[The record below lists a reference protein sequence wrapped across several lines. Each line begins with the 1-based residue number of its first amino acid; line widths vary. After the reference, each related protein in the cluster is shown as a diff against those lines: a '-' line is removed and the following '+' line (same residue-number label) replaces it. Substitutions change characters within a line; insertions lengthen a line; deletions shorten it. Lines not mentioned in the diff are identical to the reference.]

1 MEQSI
6 KDFARYLGTEKNL
19 SVHTQRN
26 YLADMRQFQ
35 AFAGQRGI
43 TAVDEIGRD
52 VIGAFMTE
60 LYMKKVKKVT
70 ISRKLSSLRSFFRYL
85 MREGRMGFNPAQM
98 VQTPKAE
105 KHLPAHLSVDEAFSL
120 LDQQFSGTPAGSRDR
135 AILETLYSTGM
146 RVGELS
152 ELNVGDVD
160 PQSSLVK
167 VRGKGKKER
176 IVPLGSQA
184 KQALAAYLDERFPSG
199 PERGAPLFANARKGR
214 LTTRSIAR
222 IVDKYM
228 KAVGIGKKISPH
240 SLRHSF
246 ATHMMDAG
254 SDLRSIQELLGH
266 ESLSTTQKYTAMS
279 VAKLIE
285 IYDRSHPR
293 ARKEG

>member
-6 KDFARYLGTEKNL
+6 QNFARYLGTEKNL
-19 SVHTQRN
+19 SVHTRRN

-85 MREGRMGFNPAQM
+85 MREGRIGFNPAQM
-98 VQTPKAE
+98 IQTPKAE

-120 LDQQFSGTPAGSRDR
+120 LDQQFSGTPAGLRDR

-160 PQSSLVK
+160 PESSLVK

-184 KQALAAYLDERFPSG
+184 KEALAAYLDERFPSG
-199 PERGAPLFANARKGR
+199 PERGEPLFANARNGR

>member
-1 MEQSI
+1 VEHSI
-6 KDFARYLGTEKNL
+6 NNFARYLGTEKNL
-19 SVHTQRN
+19 SIHTQRN
-26 YLADMRQFQ
+26 YLADIRQFQ
-35 AFAGQRGI
+35 AFALKRGI

-52 VIGAFMTE
+52 VIGAFMTG

-85 MREGRMGFNPAQM
+85 MREGRIGFNPAQL

-105 KHLPAHLSVDEAFSL
+105 KHLPAYLSVDEVFSL
-120 LDQQFSGTPAGSRDR
+120 LDQQIVGVPAFPRDR

-146 RVGELS
+146 RVGELAD
-152 ELNVGDVD
+152 LNVGDAD
-160 PQSSLVK
+160 LESSLVK

-176 IVPLGSQA
+176 IVPLGRKA
-184 KQALAAYLDERFPSG
+184 VQALGAYLDERFSARTDR
-199 PERGAPLFANARKGR
+199 EAPLFVNARNGR

-222 IVDKYM
+222 VVDAYV
-228 KAVGIGKKISPH
+228 KAVGIRKKISPH
-240 SLRHSF
+240 ALRHSF

-279 VAKLIE
+279 MAKLIE
-285 IYDRSHPR
+285 VYDKSHPR
-293 ARKEG
+293 ARKER

>member
-1 MEQSI
+1 MEGSI
-6 KDFARYLGTEKNL
+6 KSFARYLETEKNF
-19 SVHTQRN
+19 SIHTRRN
-26 YLADMRQFQ
+26 YLADLKQFQ
-35 AFAGQRGI
+35 AFALQRGI

-52 VIGAFMTE
+52 VIGAFMTD
-60 LYMKKVKKVT
+60 LYMRKVKKVT

-85 MREGRMGFNPAQM
+85 VREGRVEYNPAQM

-120 LDQQFSGTPAGSRDR
+120 LDQQFSGAPAGPRDR
-135 AILETLYSTGM
+135 AVLETLYSTGI
-146 RVGELS
+146 RVGELA
-152 ELNVGDVD
+152 ELNVGDAD
-160 PQSSLVK
+160 FQSSLVK

-176 IVPLGSQA
+176 IVPLGSTA
-184 KQALAAYLDERFPSG
+184 KQALIAYLDERFPAG
-199 PERGAPLFANARKGR
+199 PERKAPLFVNARNGR

-228 KAVGIGKKISPH
+228 KTVGIGKKISPH

-285 IYDRSHPR
+285 VYDRSHPR